1 MEQRHLL
8 IEVSQPVDSGRTRLY
23 FIEKQQRVA
32 LFDGSV
38 QYHRQLLAD
47 LLRTISLFK
56 EGMQILPIVQIYL
69 HIMLEPLAQMAH
81 GRSLAH
87 LARAAQQ

>member
-8 IEVSQPVDSGRTRLY
+8 IKVSQPVDSGRTCLY

-32 LFDGSV
+32 LFDRSV

-56 EGMQILPIVQIYL
+56 EGMQILPIVQVYL
-69 HIMLEPLAQMAH
+69 HIILEPLAQMAH
-81 GRSLAH
+81 G
-87 LARAAQQ
+87 